1 VSLSNIRGTFMLDI
15 AIAEARPK
23 KLRSGLTNNPY
34 RLDGV
39 DMRTERGRRYR
50 DIVDA
55 LIAEFGSSNPV
66 GLRELAGLKFTLEQT
81 QAAVVA
87 GDDRAREDLVRISN
101 LVARRETAMREAARP
116 ARDWTPSLAEYIAAN
131 HSEAVA

>member
-1 VSLSNIRGTFMLDI
+1 MHGM
-15 AIAEARPK
+15 AIAETRPK

-55 LIAEFGSSNPV
+55 LMAEFGSANPV

-81 QAAVVA
+81 QAAAVA
-87 GDDRAREDLVRISN
+87 GDERAREDLVRISN
-101 LVARRETAMREAARP
+101 LVARREAVMREAARP
-116 ARDWTPSLAEYIAAN
+116 ARDTTPSLADILAEHAAQPD
-131 HSEAVA
+131 AAA

>member
-1 VSLSNIRGTFMLDI
+1 MHGM

-87 GDDRAREDLVRISN
+87 GDQRAREDLVRISN
-101 LVARRETAMREAARP
+101 LVARREAVMREAGRP
-116 ARDWTPSLAEYIAAN
+116 GRDSTPSLAEYLAAS
-131 HSEAVA
+131 HGEVVA

>member
-1 VSLSNIRGTFMLDI
+1 MHGM

-55 LIAEFGSSNPV
+55 LIAELGSSNPV

-87 GDDRAREDLVRISN
+87 GDERAREDLVRISN
-101 LVARRETAMREAARP
+101 LVARREAVMREAARP
-116 ARDWTPSLAEYIAAN
+116 ARDAAPSLDEYLAAN
-131 HSEAVA
+131 HAEAGV

>member
-1 VSLSNIRGTFMLDI
+1 MLDM
-15 AIAEARPK
+15 ATVPARSR

-55 LIAEFGSSNPV
+55 LIAEFGSSNAV
-66 GLRELAGLKFTLEQT
+66 ALRELAGLKF
-81 QAAVVA
+81 
-87 GDDRAREDLVRISN
+87 
-101 LVARRETAMREAARP
+101 
-116 ARDWTPSLAEYIAAN
+116 SL
-131 HSEAVA
+131 

>member
-1 VSLSNIRGTFMLDI
+1 MHGM

-55 LIAEFGSSNPV
+55 LIAEFGNSNPV

-81 QAAVVA
+81 QAAVIA
-87 GDDRAREDLVRISN
+87 GDERARWDLVRISN
-101 LVARRETAMREAARP
+101 LVARREAVMRESARP
-116 ARDWTPSLAEYIAAN
+116 ARDLTPSLDEYLAAN
-131 HSEAVA
+131 RGEAAA

>member
-1 VSLSNIRGTFMLDI
+1 MHGM

-34 RLDGV
+34 KLDGV

-55 LIAEFGSSNPV
+55 LIAEFGTSNPV

-87 GDDRAREDLVRISN
+87 GDERAREDLVRISN
-101 LVARRETAMREAARP
+101 LVARREAVMREAARP
-116 ARDWTPSLAEYIAAN
+116 AQSPSRL
-131 HSEAVA
+131 EAMLDGVA

>member
-1 VSLSNIRGTFMLDI
+1 MIGRKGVQP
-15 AIAEARPK
+15 RPL
-23 KLRSGLTNNPY
+23 KLRSGLTNNPH

-55 LIAEFGSSNPV
+55 LIDEFGASNPV

-87 GDDRAREDLVRISN
+87 GDQRAREDLVRISN
-101 LVARRETAMREAARP
+101 LVARREAVMRETARP
-116 ARDWTPSLAEYIAAN
+116 TRDATPSLADIIAEHTAQ
-131 HSEAVA
+131 SGSAA

>member
-1 VSLSNIRGTFMLDI
+1 MHGMT
-15 AIAEARPK
+15 IAEARPK

-87 GDDRAREDLVRISN
+87 GDERAREDLVRISN
-101 LVARRETAMREAARP
+101 LVARREAVMREGARP
-116 ARDWTPSLAEYIAAN
+116 ARDSTPSLDEYLAAN
-131 HSEAVA
+131 RGEAAA